1 MDTLERCSA
10 DAAGR
15 REHAGRR
22 GGCITPSPSPSP
34 LCSRRAKGVMIVEAE
49 LKNRRR
55 RGSRGKGSKRRH
67 REAWLARIG
76 AAFVASAHQQEKE
89 GSSLEL
95 QQKQKQAHLDQ
106 GAAKSGDLESQ
117 RAEAKEV
124 SRSGVGK
131 ATSRVQVGAHQDR
144 GAAQSET
151 KTSCDVQDHHS
162 GSQVSTSEAGRSAHH
177 TGAANMEDKEK
188 DSGVQWQYA
197 GLFGAAW
204 ILFPVASF
212 WTQLALSVVV
222 CVFVSWFGGTG
233 SAVAS
238 TRMVAASTVKKTRT
252 SKQQRV
258 KLKWGRVFE
267 LMVEH
272 GLAGEEARLHQQ
284 VQRLESALQVE
295 RDKRREDFQRH
306 IEAAFKMQDEV
317 SVLRLR
323 LYELSER
330 K

>member
-1 MDTLERCSA
+1 MT
-10 DAAGR
+10 
-15 REHAGRR
+15 
-22 GGCITPSPSPSP
+22 
-34 LCSRRAKGVMIVEAE
+34 VETV
-49 LKNRRR
+49 LNNRRR

-76 AAFVASAHQQEKE
+76 AAFVVSAHQQEKE

-151 KTSCDVQDHHS
+151 KTSCDVQDRHS
-162 GSQVSTSEAGRSAHH
+162 SSQVSTSEAGSCSSAHY
-177 TGAANMEDKEK
+177 TGEANIEDKER
-188 DSGVQWQYA
+188 DGGVQWQYR
-197 GLFGAAW
+197 GLFGATW
-204 ILFPVASF
+204 ILFHASSF
-212 WTQLALSVVV
+212 WTQLALSAVV

-233 SAVAS
+233 SAIAS
-238 TRMVAASTVKKTRT
+238 TRMVAASTVLKEAAN
-252 SKQQRV
+252 KQAAESEAEV
-258 KLKWGRVFE
+258 GHVFE

-284 VQRLESALQVE
+284 VRRLESAL
-295 RDKRREDFQRH
+295 
-306 IEAAFKMQDEV
+306 
-317 SVLRLR
+317 
-323 LYELSER
+323 
-330 K
+330 

>member
-1 MDTLERCSA
+1 M
-10 DAAGR
+10 
-15 REHAGRR
+15 
-22 GGCITPSPSPSP
+22 
-34 LCSRRAKGVMIVEAE
+34 
-49 LKNRRR
+49 
-55 RGSRGKGSKRRH
+55 
-67 REAWLARIG
+67 
-76 AAFVASAHQQEKE
+76 
-89 GSSLEL
+89 
-95 QQKQKQAHLDQ
+95 
-106 GAAKSGDLESQ
+106 
-117 RAEAKEV
+117 
-124 SRSGVGK
+124 GK

-151 KTSCDVQDHHS
+151 TTRCDVQDHHS

-188 DSGVQWQYA
+188 DRGVQWQYA

-233 SAVAS
+233 SAIAS

-306 IEAAFKMQDEV
+306 IEAAGKNYGIRTLTTILSLWHPYMIYKALINADAGIRRERIRPTRRDYHGGRSDECICLSRACIACRHYAIDSITYNPLTRQEARGVNASFKG
-317 SVLRLR
+317 LRVH
-323 LYELSER
+323 SAH
-330 K
+330 KG